1 MFPND
6 SYTKFIGI
14 VLLVGGVSS
23 ASTYAII
30 RLSTALMNPKQEA
43 ENPSTRQEQ
52 EALRIKDKQQGFEG
66 LMGVFDYQ
74 VD

>member
-14 VLLVGGVSS
+14 VPLVGGVSS

-30 RLSTALMNPKQEA
+30 RLSTALMNPK
-43 ENPSTRQEQ
+43 
-52 EALRIKDKQQGFEG
+52 
-66 LMGVFDYQ
+66 
-74 VD
+74 